1 MISKIKKA
9 LRIVRREGVSAG
21 YSAFLRQIDKGR
33 RDREYRDWA
42 ERHDTLDD
50 AGRERLRAIAAGLE
64 DAPLISVLMP
74 VYNVEERFLRE
85 AVGSVQ
91 AQIYRNWELCIAD
104 DASTEPHVRKVL
116 EELAAQ
122 DARIRVTFREKNGHI
137 SAASNTALETVRG
150 EFTALMDHDDI
161 LAEDALLQAARVIAS
176 RPKVNL
182 IYSDEDKIDA
192 NGVRFQP
199 MFKPG
204 WSPELMRSLNMIT
217 HLCVFRTEVLRAIG
231 GFRVGFEGSQ
241 DYDLSLRFIDSIA
254 PETIAHIPL
263 VLYHWRAIP
272 GSVALDSG
280 EKTYAHE
287 RARTA
292 LTEHYRR
299 SGIAARA
306 VRGRGELHRPE
317 FHGEPPRVSVNF
329 WGDGESE
336 IDLQGVHEVREAAG
350 DAVAIAREA
359 ADASGDVLLFLHRD
373 AGKLLPGFFS
383 ELAHR
388 AVIGGVGCVG
398 PKLLDADGKIAN
410 AGFALGIMNGIGRP
424 HFGMRRDDLGPF
436 VGLAADRNVLALS
449 LAAMAVSRKA
459 FDEAGGLDE
468 SFDDAVAAGI
478 DLCLRLHE
486 AGKRNLWTP
495 WAEASSALAS
505 NEKDETAIKKLRAR
519 WQKYFERDP
528 YYNPNLTAEGEDL
541 RFAEPPRISRY

>member
-1 MISKIKKA
+1 MISRIKKA
-9 LRIVRREGVSAG
+9 LRTIRREGFSAG

-42 ERHDTLDD
+42 ERYDKLDD
-50 AGRERLRAIAAGLE
+50 AGRERLSAIAAELE

-85 AVGSVQ
+85 AIGSVR
-91 AQIYRNWELCIAD
+91 AQIYQNWELCIAD

-116 EELAAQ
+116 EELAAS

-137 SAASNTALETVRG
+137 SAASNTALEMVRG
-150 EFTALMDHDDI
+150 DFTALMDHDDL

-176 RPKVNL
+176 RPEVNL

-199 MFKPG
+199 MFKPD
-204 WSPELMRSLNMIT
+204 WSPELMRSLNLIT
-217 HLCVFRTEVLRAIG
+217 HLCVFRTEVLPAIG
-231 GFRVGFEGSQ
+231 GFRTGFEGSQ
-241 DYDLSLRFIDSIA
+241 DYDLSLRFIDSISPA
-254 PETIAHIPL
+254 TIVHIPH

-317 FHGEPPRVSVNF
+317 FLGEPPTVSVIL
-329 WGDGESE
+329 WGDGQAE
-336 IDLQGVHEVREAAG
+336 IEAGSVHEVRESAS
-350 DAVAIAREA
+350 DVASIVREA
-359 ADASGDVLLFLHRD
+359 NETSGDVLVFLHRD
-373 AGKLLPGFFS
+373 AGKLSSNFFS

-388 AVIGGVGCVG
+388 AAINGVGAVG
-398 PKLLDADGKIAN
+398 PKLHDEGGRIAN

-449 LAAMAVSRKA
+449 LAAIAVSRKA

-486 AGKRNLWTP
+486 AGKRNVWTP
-495 WAEASSALAS
+495 WAEATSAVAS
-505 NEKDETAIKKLRAR
+505 YEIDETAIKKLRAR

-541 RFAEPPRISRY
+541 RFAEPPRVSRY